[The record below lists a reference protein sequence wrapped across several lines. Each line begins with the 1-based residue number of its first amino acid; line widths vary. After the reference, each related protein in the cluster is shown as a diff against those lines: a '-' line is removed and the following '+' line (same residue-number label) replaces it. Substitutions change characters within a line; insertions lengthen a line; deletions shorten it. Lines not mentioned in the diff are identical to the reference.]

1 MRAVRLLGRIAQC
14 DNSRNSF
21 GIGQRK
27 YLGQLVAVNDTHYN
41 AADAHI
47 MRSKAEC
54 LSGNACVIHFPT
66 VAQRSGEASV
76 TLISAYALYYALNGN
91 AAAVS
96 DNVMVVGKA
105 IYSLISGLF
114 NESLV
119 CDDVPSGGLRVFPRG
134 SIGSRTDY
142 LVDSFL

>member
-54 LSGNACVIHFPT
+54 LSGNACVIHFPA

-96 DNVMVVGKA
+96 DMSWLWAKPYTASSAIFSMRALSVTMFHLVV
-105 IYSLISGLF
+105 
-114 NESLV
+114 
-119 CDDVPSGGLRVFPRG
+119 
-134 SIGSRTDY
+134 
-142 LVDSFL
+142 

>member
-54 LSGNACVIHFPT
+54 LSGNACVIHFPA

-76 TLISAYALYYALNGN
+76 TLISAYALYYTASSAIFSMRALF
-91 AAAVS
+91 VT
-96 DNVMVVGKA
+96 MFHLVV
-105 IYSLISGLF
+105 
-114 NESLV
+114 
-119 CDDVPSGGLRVFPRG
+119 
-134 SIGSRTDY
+134 
-142 LVDSFL
+142 